1 MPVPR
6 VAMTL
11 LHLIAA
17 LGAGYALLLA
27 LLWWGQSGLV
37 FHPDMP
43 DREVRGTPAD
53 AGLDHESLR
62 IRTEDGE
69 TLAGWFVP
77 GPRVDSPVVLFL
89 HGNAG
94 NIGHRIETLEMLHAA
109 GAATLIVDYRGF
121 GESTGRP
128 TEKGTHRD
136 ARAAWEWLVRERGI
150 APGRIVIF
158 GRSLGSAVGTRLA
171 TEIRPAALILEAAFT
186 SIVELG
192 AHHYPWAPVR
202 WLSHFR
208 YDTESYL
215 KEVECPTLIAHAR
228 NDEIV
233 PFEHAER
240 LAGISPPVVELL
252 VLDGGHNDA
261 MFASYQRYTETLRRF
276 IAEHASGNHQRNS
289 RRDRRVRGDQ

>member
-1 MPVPR
+1 
-6 VAMTL
+6 MTL

-17 LGAGYALLLA
+17 LLAGYALLLA

-43 DREVRGTPAD
+43 GREVRNTPAD
-53 AGLDHESLR
+53 AGLDFESLR

-77 GPRVDSPVVLFL
+77 GSSLDGPVVLFL

-94 NIGHRIETLEMLHAA
+94 NIGHRIETLDMLHAA
-109 GAATLIVDYRGF
+109 EAATLIIDYRGF
-121 GESTGRP
+121 GESTGSP
-128 TEKGTHRD
+128 SEKGTHRD
-136 ARAAWEWLVRERGI
+136 ARAAWDWLVHERGI
-150 APGRIVIF
+150 EPGRIVIF

-171 TEIRPAALILEAAFT
+171 AEVRPAGLILEAAFT

-192 AHHYPWAPVR
+192 GHHYPWAPVR
-202 WLSHFR
+202 WLSRFR
-208 YDTESYL
+208 YDTEAWL
-215 KEVECPTLIAHAR
+215 AEVESPTLLAHAR
-228 NDEIV
+228 DDEIV

-240 LAGISPPVVELL
+240 LARIRPPVVDLL

-261 MFASYQRYTETLRRF
+261 MFASYQRYTEALRHF
-276 IAEHASGNHQRNS
+276 IAEHASQE
-289 RRDRRVRGDQ
+289 